1 MSGERMHLD
10 RFRSLVDAYGAN
22 QARWP
27 EAERAAAVTLAQGSA
42 EAQALLRD
50 AARLDEVLD
59 LAPSVA
65 PSTALLGAVLAR
77 QQGATGW
84 WRALLGVMPI
94 WQPAAALVLAAILGL
109 GLGSSGTLMPRD
121 EVVVD
126 VAALSL
132 AVDLDEDGTGQ

>member
-84 WRALLGVMPI
+84 WRALLGAMPI